1 MRTIR
6 KARLANNEKTIH
18 SLPHRAVF
26 NVVVVV
32 VVTAAVADD
41 VAVVVVVAAADDV
54 PVVVAVAVDVV
65 NVEEV
70 TIVAVVNAVTV
81 VVDVVVIISF
91 YFIFCTKMC
100 QSFMKQL
107 SNDYIYEKIALCFTS
122 LGR

>member
-32 VVTAAVADD
+32 VTAAVADD
-41 VAVVVVVAAADDV
+41 VAVVVAVAVDDDV

-107 SNDYIYEKIALCFTS
+107 SNDYIYEKITFVS
-122 LGR
+122 HP